1 MQGHKSAYTVRRMTT
16 LAVRIKQA
24 RKHAG
29 LTQKALAEAIGV
41 SQPVISQLENG
52 ENLQSVH
59 LLSIA
64 KTCGVR
70 PEWLT
75 ANEGDMT
82 MELTFSIDRDRL
94 SGKLAPNE
102 KKEPTKLG
110 PRLLR
115 ELTRLGWSEG
125 ELSKRSGVP
134 EDIIHRM
141 VKGDFRAPRNETVQS
156 LAAALGVGPLHFW
169 SSEDIIPEVKVLKGP
184 QSKFPLPVL
193 QDERFI
199 VIPRLDIAASMGPG
213 IVVPEHLEVIQQLVV
228 DREWIR
234 EQRLIHTGVPNLAII
249 TGFGDSM
256 LGTFSDG
263 DPLMVDR
270 GVNSMDKDG
279 IYVFSV
285 DGAAHIKRLQRIGG
299 SRVKV
304 ISDNP
309 TYDRWEADLAD
320 IMIHAR
326 VLIGLNVRK
335 ME

>member
-1 MQGHKSAYTVRRMTT
+1 MTT

-24 RKHAG
+24 RKQAG
-29 LTQKALAEAIGV
+29 LTQKALADAIRV

-64 KTCGVR
+64 RACRVH
-70 PEWLT
+70 PEWLVSG
-75 ANEGDMT
+75 EGE
-82 MELTFSIDRDRL
+82 MEEQLTFSIDKKQLLAAGKAMGMPPENLVGERIRDLMVKR
-94 SGKLAPNE
+94 GI
-102 KKEPTKLG
+102 
-110 PRLLR
+110 
-115 ELTRLGWSEG
+115 SEN
-125 ELSKRSGVP
+125 ELSKLSGLPLQTVRRILSGESDNPRKSTLEAIARSLGT
-134 EDIIHRM
+134 DSHYLST
-141 VKGDFRAPRNETVQS
+141 GNETAPMFLDDVTLPPGLS
-156 LAAALGVGPLHFW
+156 RT
-169 SSEDIIPEVKVLKGP
+169 IVKL
-184 QSKFPLPVL
+184 
-193 QDERFI
+193 DDRF
-199 VIPRLDIAASMGPG
+199 VTIPRFDMAASMGPG

-309 TYDRWEADLAD
+309 TYDRWEADLKD

>member
-1 MQGHKSAYTVRRMTT
+1 MKTERRQLHDWEKEECAALKRELKAYN
-16 LAVRIKQA
+16 A
-24 RKHAG
+24 RVGKEKR
-29 LTQKALAEAIGV
+29 LTQEDVAEVLGMSQGTLSSHLNGARAISIEMAGKMAKLLGIPVERFSARLGEQIKALI
-41 SQPVISQLENG
+41 P
-52 ENLQSVH
+52 
-59 LLSIA
+59 LSEIIT
-64 KTCGVR
+64 KT
-70 PEWLT
+70 E
-75 ANEGDMT
+75 
-82 MELTFSIDRDRL
+82 L
-94 SGKLAPNE
+94 SGLDAPAE
-102 KKEPTKLG
+102 RTDLVDD
-110 PRLLR
+110 RF
-115 ELTRLGWSEG
+115 
-125 ELSKRSGVP
+125 
-134 EDIIHRM
+134 I
-141 VKGDFRAPRNETVQS
+141 
-156 LAAALGVGPLHFW
+156 
-169 SSEDIIPEVKVLKGP
+169 IIP
-184 QSKFPLPVL
+184 
-193 QDERFI
+193 RF
-199 VIPRLDIAASMGPG
+199 DIAASMGPG

-234 EQRLIHTGVPNLAII
+234 EQRLLHTGIPNLSII

-285 DGAAHIKRLQRIGG
+285 DGAAHIKRLQRVGG